1 MIRSIEHMDEL
12 VFTPS
17 AVLHLLTEIDEL
29 KDKNISLSELSD
41 GNLQISIGDS
51 TYNIVTGDSVEVE
64 VDDSVIETVVEE
76 NIQTYEELTDNA
88 NIEISEPVESGVLSG
103 IVKSLLLGGMIRL
116 APKLLK

>member
-1 MIRSIEHMDEL
+1 MDEL

-41 GNLQISIGDS
+41 GNIQIAIGDS
-51 TYNIVTGDSVEVE
+51 TYNIVTNGTVEVE
-64 VDDSVIETVVEE
+64 VDSEVIETVGEE
-76 NIQTYEELTDNA
+76 NVQTYEELVEND
-88 NIEISEPVESGVLSG
+88 NIELSEPVESGLLSG
-103 IVKSLLLGGMIRL
+103 MVKSLLLGGMIRL

>member
-1 MIRSIEHMDEL
+1 MDEL

-41 GNLQISIGDS
+41 GNIQISIGDS
-51 TYNIVTGDSVEVE
+51 TYNILTKGNALEVE
-64 VDDSVIETVVEE
+64 VDDEVIETVGEE
-76 NIQTYEELTDNA
+76 NVQTYEELVEND
-88 NIEISEPVESGVLSG
+88 NIELSEPVESGLLSG
-103 IVKSLLLGGMIRL
+103 MVKSLLLGGMIRL